1 MFSPNDYKKSNKVIH
16 SNLQIWQN
24 KTLAFNSDKI
34 KIDETRKYLIEE
46 IKHNVFICGKHNK
59 TLKTLNYPEHF
70 LLCISTTNEC
80 VSISAFASLFGV
92 PVGITSSAEGLKIC
106 AVTAE
111 IKKYNTFIKKKSIM
125 K

>member
-1 MFSPNDYKKSNKVIH
+1 MFSPSDYKKSNKVIY

-34 KIDETRKYLIEE
+34 KIDETRKYLLEE
-46 IKHNVFICGKHNK
+46 IKHNVFMCGKHNK
-59 TLKTLNYPEHF
+59 TLRILNYSEHF
-70 LLCISTTNEC
+70 LLSISTPNGC

-92 PVGITSSAEGLKIC
+92 PVGITSSAEGFKIC

-111 IKKYNTFIKKKSIM
+111 IKKYKSFIKKKSIM
-125 K
+125 E